1 MRRICGEANSVE
13 QRGSAAKCSGL
24 VRACDFFF
32 TTFHTS
38 TSERAYDFC
47 TSSKEVSMLKV
58 VIGLLAFLVVGSSL
72 TYAQDTSPAVPSQT
86 DFKVLTDA
94 RIGIVKAAL
103 QLTPEQEKLWPP
115 VEEAIRARAEAR
127 YNRMVA
133 VGEKLSQQEDL
144 NPVELMRGRAD
155 AMADRAANLKKLADA
170 WEPLYQTLNP
180 DQKGRMR
187 LLMMHVL
194 GGMRGGMGN
203 PGMDNPAETHGGYQ
217 CDKE

>member
-1 MRRICGEANSVE
+1 
-13 QRGSAAKCSGL
+13 
-24 VRACDFFF
+24 
-32 TTFHTS
+32 
-38 TSERAYDFC
+38 
-47 TSSKEVSMLKV
+47 MLKR

-72 TYAQDTSPAVPSQT
+72 TYAQDTSPPVPSQT
-86 DFKVLTDA
+86 DLKVLTDA

-133 VGEKLSQQEDL
+133 VGEKLSQQENLD
-144 NPVELMRGRAD
+144 PVELMRGRAD
-155 AMADRAANLKKLADA
+155 ALAQRATNLKKLADA

-194 GGMRGGMGN
+194 GGIRG
-203 PGMDNPAETHGGYQ
+203 GMDNPAEMHGGYQ
-217 CDKE
+217 CEKE

>member
-1 MRRICGEANSVE
+1 MKR
-13 QRGSAAKCSGL
+13 
-24 VRACDFFF
+24 
-32 TTFHTS
+32 
-38 TSERAYDFC
+38 
-47 TSSKEVSMLKV
+47 
-58 VIGLLAFLVVGSSL
+58 VIVLLAFLVVGSSL
-72 TYAQDTSPAVPSQT
+72 AYAQESSPPVPSQT

-133 VGEKLSQQEDL
+133 VAGKLGQQGEVD
-144 NPVELMRGRAD
+144 PVELMRRRAD
-155 AMADRAANLKKLADA
+155 ALAERAANLKKLADA
-170 WEPLYQTLNP
+170 WAPLYQTLNP

-187 LLMMHVL
+187 LLTMRVL
-194 GGMRGGMGN
+194 GELRDGVDTR
-203 PGMDNPAETHGGYQ
+203 PAAMHDENQ